1 MNLQGRLKKG
11 VMSSSKLNRTTALT
25 VVVMYAL
32 SILSF
37 FRNEDGSFELSSV
50 TNFLFLA
57 FSLFLFLLVAG
68 KNINARLLAI
78 YLAASVFLII
88 HSLYLADYA
97 VHKHLLNQLGFLFAA
112 TASALFLQRS
122 ARRCRMDL
130 ALNHIVRVSFLLFLP
145 LFFSAAAGIG
155 QIVNS
160 LNHWYAFIHE
170 TIWVE
175 KQQLGVFL
183 AWMLIASLVVGNKR
197 KVNHVIL
204 LSMLFLLGVGIRSF
218 VAGFVLLAIFLF
230 VGKYKVI
237 RLLYIVAPFSLAILV
252 FWKQLT
258 VPLMLLFD
266 IRGLMLQATLDIAH
280 QYPIGIGIGGYAAY
294 LPEHYQFTSGDYREV
309 SDVYRYLS
317 RDFALNVLESDLMVM
332 VFTFGVFV
340 SATYYAASLTLLDYL
355 LRKNKFI
362 LDGFEKAV
370 ALLFGWYLFAG
381 ITQDYIFKLHW
392 WVMVSFVLFVLMR
405 VRLKKRQLSRVHCGA

>member
-1 MNLQGRLKKG
+1 M
-11 VMSSSKLNRTTALT
+11 TALA

-50 TNFLFLA
+50 SNVLFLA

-68 KNINARLLAI
+68 KNINSRSLVI
-78 YLAASVFLII
+78 YLAGSVFFIF
-88 HSLYLADYA
+88 HSLYLVDYA

-122 ARRCRMDL
+122 ARQCRMDL

-145 LFFSAAAGIG
+145 LLFSAVAGIG
-155 QIVNS
+155 QIANS

-204 LSMLFLLGVGIRSF
+204 FSTLLLLGVGIRSF
-218 VAGFVLLAIFLF
+218 VAGFLLLSIFMFLS
-230 VGKYKVI
+230 KYKFI
-237 RLLYIVAPFSLAILV
+237 RAFYIVAPFSLALLV
-252 FWKQLT
+252 FWKQFT
-258 VPLMLLFD
+258 VPLILLFD
-266 IRGLMLQATLDIAH
+266 IRGLMLQATLDVAH
-280 QYPIGIGIGGYAAY
+280 QYPVGIGIGGYAEY
-294 LPEHYQFTSGDYREV
+294 LLEHYQFTSGDYREV

-332 VFTFGVFV
+332 VFTFGAFV
-340 SATYYAASLTLLDYL
+340 SAAYYAVSLTLLDYL
-355 LRKNKFI
+355 LRKKKFI
-362 LDGFEKAV
+362 LDGFEKTV

-405 VRLKKRQLSRVHCGA
+405 VRLKTRRLSCAHCGA